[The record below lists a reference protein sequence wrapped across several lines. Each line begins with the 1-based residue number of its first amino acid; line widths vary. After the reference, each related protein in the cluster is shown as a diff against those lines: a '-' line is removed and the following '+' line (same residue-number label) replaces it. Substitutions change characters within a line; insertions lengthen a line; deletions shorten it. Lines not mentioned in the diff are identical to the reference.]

1 EEEIEEGKEILTQA
15 NLNPNRKTLMI
26 GILGSVE
33 DKSWPI
39 QYMIQLIAHIQKHY
53 DFNILFNY
61 IPSQQS
67 TVDKIISGLP
77 NLDKIYPEL
86 IGANVREF
94 LKILY
99 HCDAFVGNEGGGVNM
114 RSEEHTS
121 ELQSRETLVCRLL

>member
-1 EEEIEEGKEILTQA
+1 
-15 NLNPNRKTLMI
+15 MI
-26 GILGSVE
+26 GIVGSGE

-39 QYMIQLIAHIQKHY
+39 QYMTQLIAHIQKHY

-61 IPSQQS
+61 ILSQQS

-86 IGANVREF
+86 IEATVREF

-99 HCDAFVGNEGGGVNM
+99 HCDAFVGHEGARVTM
-114 RSEEHTS
+114 SDALDHRTS
-121 ELQSRETLVCRLL
+121 SMYSAHSF